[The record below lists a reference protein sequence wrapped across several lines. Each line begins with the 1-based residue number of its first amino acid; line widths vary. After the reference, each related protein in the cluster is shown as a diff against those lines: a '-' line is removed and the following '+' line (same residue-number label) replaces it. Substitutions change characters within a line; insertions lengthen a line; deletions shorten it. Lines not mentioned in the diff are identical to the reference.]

1 MTPIQSFDPTFP
13 LRSGLRSVVNGQSV
27 EKRGFERCARMD
39 TSSYRVLGRARS
51 SLISLFCSA
60 TGFVV
65 KAARQGSGECQFA
78 RLLAAVLCFGY

>member
-1 MTPIQSFDPTFP
+1 MIAMSQDAHSAASPHIATAKWSQIRRNWSIGGEKKLVSKIHP
-13 LRSGLRSVVNGQSV
+13 VV
-27 EKRGFERCARMD
+27 K
-39 TSSYRVLGRARS
+39 RARS